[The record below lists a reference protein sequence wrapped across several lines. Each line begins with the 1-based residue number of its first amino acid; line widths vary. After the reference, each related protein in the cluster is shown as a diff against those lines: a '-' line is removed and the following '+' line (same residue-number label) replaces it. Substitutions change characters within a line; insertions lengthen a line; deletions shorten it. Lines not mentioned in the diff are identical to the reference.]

1 MRSVRKQWIDSQNG
15 SIPSSLEWN
24 LIIDCYHETL
34 ANQDYVSCV
43 VLALTS
49 FLLTSCHSSMSNQVI
64 SVKWFCEKRSKQT
77 GISLNNASVRYP
89 IISVKASMR
98 TKPSSIQHSSF
109 SVRSSISVSFF
120 FHIFDLWFTLNRIS
134 QTTEYLL
141 HLYQFHFIL
150 KVLTQNYNNLIIM
163 NNFYVLKVKL

>member
-1 MRSVRKQWIDSQNG
+1 MRSVTKQWIDSQNG
-15 SIPSSLEWN
+15 SIRSSLEWN

-77 GISLNNASVRYP
+77 GISLNNAALRYP
-89 IISVKASMR
+89 IISVKTSMR
-98 TKPSSIQHSSF
+98 NETF
-109 SVRSSISVSFF
+109 VNLTLFF
-120 FHIFDLWFTLNRIS
+120 FRPFFNFCFVLLPCLWFVVYS
-134 QTTEYLL
+134 
-141 HLYQFHFIL
+141 
-150 KVLTQNYNNLIIM
+150 
-163 NNFYVLKVKL
+163 